1 MAVTSLWRVK
11 GYAGKVILYAMNE
24 SKTTEKEIIETGND
38 DTTPESALTDLINYA
53 SRDDATNLKQF
64 VSAINCGIDT
74 VKEEMM
80 ETKERFNKKGGTV
93 AYHGYQSFA
102 EG

>member
-11 GYAGKVILYAMNE
+11 GYVGKVILYAMNE
-24 SKTTEKEIIETGND
+24 SKTTEKETIETGND
-38 DTTPESALTDLINYA
+38 DTTQEAALTDLIDYT

-74 VKEEMM
+74 VK
-80 ETKERFNKKGGTV
+80 
-93 AYHGYQSFA
+93 
-102 EG
+102 